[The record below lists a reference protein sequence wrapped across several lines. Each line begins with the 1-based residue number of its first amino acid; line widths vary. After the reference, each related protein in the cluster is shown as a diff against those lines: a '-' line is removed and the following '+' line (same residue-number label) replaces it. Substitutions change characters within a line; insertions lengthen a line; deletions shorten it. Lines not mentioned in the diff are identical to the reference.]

1 MYVYIGPVPDFPYRL
16 GRLKPRA
23 STSRGPLAKVY
34 NIFVIA
40 IDFSYTCCHN
50 PSVIVLALKANK
62 STLALIS
69 VLILSFHKNSEID
82 KLKKQGVVRHQ
93 ICLNFL

>member
-1 MYVYIGPVPDFPYRL
+1 MDVPHNQWMSLFEGLYPV
-16 GRLKPRA
+16 
-23 STSRGPLAKVY
+23 SEKV
-34 NIFVIA
+34 
-40 IDFSYTCCHN
+40 DG
-50 PSVIVLALKANK
+50 IVLALKANK